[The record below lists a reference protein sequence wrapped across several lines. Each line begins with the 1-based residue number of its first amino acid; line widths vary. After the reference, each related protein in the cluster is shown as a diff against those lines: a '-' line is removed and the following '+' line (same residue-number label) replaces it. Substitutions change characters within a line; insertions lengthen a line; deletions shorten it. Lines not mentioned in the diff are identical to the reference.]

1 MDNCCDSLMKYFLF
15 ILNFFIFVIG
25 AVFIGAG
32 AFVQTQ
38 MKNYLDFLGNDYLN
52 VSVVLIVL
60 GVIVLIVGFFGCCG
74 ACTESGCMMTTFATL
89 LAILVVAQVRRKRFV
104 HVTGLFR
111 HSCAKRVIVGCICC
125 DRGRKSCMQA

>member
-89 LAILVVAQVRRKRFV
+89 LAILVVAQVRRKKRFV
-104 HVTGLFR
+104 HVTGLLSAACPV
-111 HSCAKRVIVGCICC
+111 HSCAKSYCGLYLL
-125 DRGRKSCMQA
+125 